1 MKKIYKSFTCLSL
14 NVCLGNGNNVR
25 VSFEKNSDGS
35 STYITENKDIQEGLE
50 SHYLFGNRFRIQGVI
65 EDTISQKQSAK
76 KTEEEKSTLR
86 EVLMSDLSAAKD
98 YIAENF
104 GVSRTMLRTKSA
116 IVEHA
121 MANGVVFVGI

>member
-1 MKKIYKSFTCLSL
+1 MSLS
-14 NVCLGNGNNVR
+14 NGNSVH
-25 VSFEKNSDGS
+25 VSFNKNSDGS

-86 EVLMSDLSAAKD
+86 EVVVSDLSAAKD

-104 GVSRTMLRTKSA
+104 GVSRTMLRSKASILEYA
-116 IVEHA
+116 K
-121 MANGVVFVGI
+121 ANGIEFVGI